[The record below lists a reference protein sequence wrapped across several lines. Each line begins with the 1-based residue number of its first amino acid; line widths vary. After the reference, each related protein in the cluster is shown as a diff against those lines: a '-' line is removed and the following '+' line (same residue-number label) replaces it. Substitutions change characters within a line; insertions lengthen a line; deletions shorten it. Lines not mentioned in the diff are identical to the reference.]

1 MVTVKRALSGRA
13 QEALEMIAAAR
24 VFHTIR
30 DTSSVHLHAEHGN
43 ATLSLIL
50 PLANWA
56 EIRALVEWI
65 EDGEIAE
72 GRRLCVKT
80 GTAVRLFE
88 QLPAASNDPNAASRE
103 GDQLDLPLPE
113 LNDYAI
119 LEAAGQQTLEF
130 S

>member
-13 QEALEMIAAAR
+13 QEALELIAGAR
-24 VFHTIR
+24 VFHTIHE
-30 DTSSVHLHAEHGN
+30 TSSVHLHAEHGN
-43 ATLSLIL
+43 ATLSLVL
-50 PLANWA
+50 PLAYWA
-56 EIRALVEWI
+56 EIRALVEWT
-65 EDGEIAE
+65 DDVDTLE
-72 GRRLCVKT
+72 GRRLRVKS

-88 QLPAASNDPNAASRE
+88 ILPQASNDPSADLSDGA
-103 GDQLDLPLPE
+103 QLDLPLPE